1 VSEVDNTFVG
11 SKIYINSTSS

>member
-1 VSEVDNTFVG
+1 VDNTFVG